1 MDKQAIHD
9 LTMLFLSKSD
19 KNIAEYTLE
28 QLINRYDEIYGQIYS
43 INKNKP
49 QKSSVSVLKPNS

>member
-19 KNIAEYTLE
+19 KNIDKYTLE
-28 QLINRYDEIYGQIYS
+28 QLITRYDEIYGEIYS

>member
-28 QLINRYDEIYGQIYS
+28 QLINRYDEIYEEIYS
-43 INKNKP
+43 INKNK
-49 QKSSVSVLKPNS
+49 QKNQV